1 MMLRSYSIWAP
12 DGLQLRVK
20 VILETYSKHAP
31 EVQKN
36 GGYGGQWSLNFTHF
50 VASSTLES
58 KLTLAGRLQVCY
70 RARLLE
76 VCGLL

>member
-31 EVQKN
+31 EVQKMGDMGDN
-36 GGYGGQWSLNFTHF
+36 G
-50 VASSTLES
+50 V
-58 KLTLAGRLQVCY
+58 
-70 RARLLE
+70 
-76 VCGLL
+76 